1 MPTKEEVAEMLAQE
15 QCDID
20 ADVQAVYRLLSDK
33 EEDPETP
40 VTLLIVS
47 NEYERPAPTT
57 VLPLNFKAHPESG
70 LFYPYS
76 LAVVLPSEFER
87 IVSGDIALL
96 PGYTLGR
103 LVSGR
108 VPSEQ
113 VAA

>member
-15 QCDID
+15 QYDVD
-20 ADVQAVYRLLSDK
+20 EDVQAVYRLLSDK

-47 NEYERPAPTT
+47 NEYERSAPTI
-57 VLPLNFKAHPESG
+57 VLPLNFKAHPERR

-76 LAVVLPSEFER
+76 LAVVLPVEFER
-87 IVSGDIALL
+87 ILSGGIALL
-96 PGYTLGR
+96 PGYTLGE
-103 LVSGR
+103 LVAGR
-108 VPSEQ
+108 VSSEQ